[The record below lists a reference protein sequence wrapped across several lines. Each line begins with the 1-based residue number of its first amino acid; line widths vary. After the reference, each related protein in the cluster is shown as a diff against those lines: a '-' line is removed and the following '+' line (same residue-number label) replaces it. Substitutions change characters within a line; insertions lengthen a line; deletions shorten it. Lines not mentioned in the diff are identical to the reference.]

1 MDEQNPPTAA
11 ELGVSPGRYEQIM
24 RDLQRRQASGPTAL
38 ARAHPTG
45 ARPRPASTPPSASRA
60 WLVVLGLIVG
70 IVVVSR
76 LVVTHSGPSQPVY
89 AFMRTAGDHPV
100 TYSSCR
106 PVQVA
111 VYPSGGPPN
120 AEALVGEAVTQLR
133 ADTGLDISVIGS
145 FGGHAPNWNF
155 QVASVTAEDPISV
168 SWQDQAS
175 LEGMTDD
182 VAGLGGSPW
191 ITTPSGGERYVA
203 GAIALS
209 QPYYAELAQRGDHDE
224 ELAVLL
230 HEFGHVFGLAHVH
243 SSAELMNQQNTGLT
257 HFGPGDL
264 QGLRLLGQGPCV

>member
-76 LVVTHSGPSQPVY
+76 LVVTNSGPSQPVY

-182 VAGLGGSPW
+182 VAGLGGARGSPPRPEASATSPARSRSLSP
-191 ITTPSGGERYVA
+191 TTPSSPS
-203 GAIALS
+203 GATTTRS
-209 QPYYAELAQRGDHDE
+209 WRCCCT
-224 ELAVLL
+224 
-230 HEFGHVFGLAHVH
+230 
-243 SSAELMNQQNTGLT
+243 SSATSSAWPT
-257 HFGPGDL
+257 CTRVPS
-264 QGLRLLGQGPCV
+264 